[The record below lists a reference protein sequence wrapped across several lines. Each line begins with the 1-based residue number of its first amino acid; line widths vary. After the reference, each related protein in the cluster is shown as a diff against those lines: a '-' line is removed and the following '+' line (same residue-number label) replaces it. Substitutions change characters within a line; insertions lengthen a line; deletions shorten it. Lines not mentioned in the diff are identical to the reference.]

1 MNYKFLK
8 RMRAHEIESWALAT
22 IDRVVRD
29 QPVEDSRVEL
39 KAEWPRDAARAA
51 RRLAGHAN
59 AARQEAI
66 LWLIGV
72 DEGARSVPGAD
83 YANLAFWWPQIVH
96 WFDGIAPTIVDVN
109 VPYEGRTVAA
119 LCFETDRAP
128 YVVNVSEQ
136 GPTNREVP
144 WREATR
150 VRSAKREELLRML
163 VPALREPE
171 IEVLKAEYEVQS
183 PWGAGRFDCELY
195 VVPRTT
201 DRLCIPMHRCSA
213 EMVTDTSSFAL
224 MDLSPAETPQGTM
237 VQVSPL
243 QAVLTGPGRLRLI
256 ADVTSTAEVREPL
269 HVILHFGIIEL
280 DHPMSVEIA
289 LVPRNPG
296 QYKRWVHRVLRSQ
309 P

>member
-1 MNYKFLK
+1 
-8 RMRAHEIESWALAT
+8 MRPHEIESWALAI
-22 IDRVVRD
+22 IDRVVQR

-39 KAEWPRDAARAA
+39 KAEWPREPARAA

-59 AARQEAI
+59 AARQAPI

-72 DEGARSVPGAD
+72 DEGASSVPGAD
-83 YANLAFWWPQIVH
+83 YANLAFWWPQVAH
-96 WFDGIAPTIVDVN
+96 WFDGIAPIIVDVN

-150 VRSAKREELLRML
+150 VRSAKREELLRLL

-171 IEVLKAEYEVQS
+171 IEILKAEYEAQS

-195 VVPRTT
+195 VIPRTT
-201 DRLCIPMHRCSA
+201 ERLCIPMHRCSG
-213 EMVTDTSSFAL
+213 ELVTGSSRFPL
-224 MDLSPAETPQGTM
+224 MDLSPTESPQGAM
-237 VQVSPL
+237 IQVSPH

-256 ADVTSTAEVREPL
+256 ADVAPTAELKEPL
-269 HVILHFGIIEL
+269 RVILNIGIIEL
-280 DHPMSVEIA
+280 DHHLSVEIA

-296 QYKRWVHRVLRSQ
+296 QDKRWLLRSVHNQ
-309 P
+309 R